1 VPTALPL
8 HVTELGEGSETFLF
22 LHGYGGSSFTW
33 RFWTSELAA
42 RGRLLLVD
50 LKGFGHAPKPAD
62 DEYAPSDH
70 ARLIVRLMRELDLR
84 NVTLVGHSLGGGIAL
99 LTVLELLDS
108 GEERLARLVLVA
120 APAYRQRLPPLVPLS
135 RRPRLGAAL
144 LRLLGPRRVVRWV
157 LRSIVHDRQ
166 GVTEDQ
172 VLSYARPLE
181 SPEGVHAAMSTGRRI
196 LPERIDEI
204 AKRYPEIRLPTL
216 LLWGL
221 GERVVPLWVAQRL
234 ASDLPNARLSLLE
247 KCGHIPPEERPAESL
262 SVLLEF
268 LDQTG

>member
-1 VPTALPL
+1 
-8 HVTELGEGSETFLF
+8 
-22 LHGYGGSSFTW
+22 
-33 RFWTSELAA
+33 
-42 RGRLLLVD
+42 
-50 LKGFGHAPKPAD
+50 
-62 DEYAPSDH
+62 
-70 ARLIVRLMRELDLR
+70 
-84 NVTLVGHSLGGGIAL
+84 
-99 LTVLELLDS
+99 
-108 GEERLARLVLVA
+108 
-120 APAYRQRLPPLVPLS
+120 
-135 RRPRLGAAL
+135 
-144 LRLLGPRRVVRWV
+144 
-157 LRSIVHDRQ
+157 
-166 GVTEDQ
+166 
-172 VLSYARPLE
+172 
-181 SPEGVHAAMSTGRRI
+181 MSTGRRI